1 VRVLCVFGE
10 HQYGDPARGA
20 SLEAACFIP
29 ALRAEGHEV
38 RLFDSWSR
46 GRFAGAG
53 DRNDALLAAAEAFAP
68 ELVLTVV
75 IDVEVWSETL
85 GLLRARGARTV
96 TWCTDDTW
104 KWRQTSRHIARD
116 YDGVVTTHAD
126 AVALYRSIGAGSVL
140 VSQWAAAEG
149 AVREP
154 QPAAACA
161 HQVSFV
167 GIAYGD
173 RRRLVA
179 ELAREGIQVSCFG
192 HRWPSGSIAQEDIP
206 RIMRDSVISLNFA
219 KGLHGGVN
227 QMKARV
233 FEVPGAGG
241 FLLTEHAPGLERW
254 FAIGEE
260 VDVFTDAD
268 SLAERIRFY
277 LAHPQRRDDM
287 ARRAHARTREEHT
300 YRQRMR
306 AVVEFARGLAAPPAR
321 ADAETAYRRAR
332 ARDRAGPALRFAR
345 WALIGVCALAWG
357 RARAPARARRIA
369 FEASWRLWGASTYR
383 AGGWFGRMFP

>member
-1 VRVLCVFGE
+1 MRILCAFGE
-10 HQYGDPARGA
+10 HQYGDAARGV
-20 SLEAACFIP
+20 SLESACFIP

-38 RLFDSWSR
+38 RLFDSWIR
-46 GRFAGAG
+46 GRYASAGE
-53 DRNDALLAAAEAFAP
+53 RNDALLAAIAEFAP

-75 IDVEVWSETL
+75 MDTEIWSETL
-85 GLLRARGARTV
+85 QLIRARGARTV

-104 KWRQTSRHIARD
+104 KWRRTSRHIARD
-116 YDGVVTTHAD
+116 YDGVITTYAD
-126 AVALYRSIGAGSVL
+126 AAALYRAIGLERVL
-140 VSQWAAAEG
+140 VCQWAAAEE
-149 AVREP
+149 AMREP
-154 QPAAACA
+154 RAAADCA

-173 RRRLVA
+173 RRRLIG
-179 ELAREGIQVSCFG
+179 ELARQGIRVDCFG
-192 HRWPSGSIAQEDIP
+192 HRWPAGSVAQEDIP
-206 RIMRDSVISLNFA
+206 RIMRDSVISLNFS
-219 KGLHGGVN
+219 KGLYGGAN

-260 VDVFTDAD
+260 VDVFTDAA

-277 LAHPQRRDDM
+277 LAHPERRDAM

-306 AVVEFARGLAAPPAR
+306 AVVEFARGLAAPPAA
-321 ADAETAYRRAR
+321 ADAEPAYRRAR
-332 ARDRAGPALRFAR
+332 ARDRAGTALRCAR
-345 WALIGVCALAWG
+345 SALIGACALAWG
-357 RARAPARARRIA
+357 WQRAPARARRIA